1 LTNFRR
7 PFSTMNLTASI
18 DSKLV
23 KEIVKSYKTLDY
35 TPKLRELVHLVFPKN
50 NINKLCK
57 LDLHRTIND
66 VVVEGYEGEQILKY
80 RLFKAF
86 QHANL
91 VAAFEIKVKNSRVD
105 FLTING
111 HTTSYEIKSNLDNL
125 YKLAKQSGDY
135 LGAFEFNN
143 IVIHKRHLEKCYD
156 LIPVGFGIITANK
169 SEHSFIRK
177 PVFNRS
183 LNPEK
188 QLSLLTKKEIVK
200 CFGTT
205 EVPVILSSFPAVE
218 VNHLFKAALKERYRS
233 RWDFIVTHGDD
244 ILPIDLQFFF
254 NKNVAPSFVY
264 G

>member
-1 LTNFRR
+1 MTFT
-7 PFSTMNLTASI
+7 STV

-23 KEIVKSYKTLDY
+23 KEIVKSYSTLDY
-35 TPKLRELVHLVFPKN
+35 TPKLRELVNLVFPKSN
-50 NINKLCK
+50 LSKLCK

-66 VVVEGYEGEQILKY
+66 LVVAGYEGEQILKY

-105 FLTING
+105 FLTVNG

-125 YKLAKQSGDY
+125 YKLSKQSGDY

-143 IVIHKRHLEKCYD
+143 IVIHKRHLDKCYD
-156 LIPVGFGIITANK
+156 LIPVGFGIITADK

-177 PVFNRS
+177 PIYNRS
-183 LNPEK
+183 LDPEK
-188 QLSLLTKKEIVK
+188 QLSLLTKKELVK
-200 CFGTT
+200 VFGKTD
-205 EVPVILSSFPAVE
+205 VSAILSKFSASQ
-218 VNHLFKAALKERYRS
+218 VNGLFKLALKERYRS
-233 RWDFIVTHGDD
+233 RWDFIVSNGDD

-254 NKNVAPSFVY
+254 NKNVSPSFVY